1 MCWALFLYG
10 DERRALVQRLNNP
23 GNSLEKIRMGLM
35 KKQTIA
41 CWKYLEP
48 RLTKLVLFPEKTKYM
63 NQYLQ
68 LTNFQND
75 IKKNILKAVG

>member
-1 MCWALFLYG
+1 
-10 DERRALVQRLNNP
+10 
-23 GNSLEKIRMGLM
+23 M

-75 IKKNILKAVG
+75 IKKNILKAVGWLNTAVVGPPFGTP

>member
-1 MCWALFLYG
+1 
-10 DERRALVQRLNNP
+10 
-23 GNSLEKIRMGLM
+23 M

>member
-1 MCWALFLYG
+1 
-10 DERRALVQRLNNP
+10 
-23 GNSLEKIRMGLM
+23 M

-48 RLTKLVLFPEKTKYM
+48 RLTKLILFPEKKKYM
-63 NQYLQ
+63 NQYLH

-75 IKKNILKAVG
+75 IKKNILKAVGWLNMAVAGPPFGIP